1 MRQTLKIFLYN
12 NYIMTHKSEDYKI
25 SAVKYYINNN
35 KSLDEVCEI
44 FECSRKSLYRWFKN
58 IMKLTH

>member
-1 MRQTLKIFLYN
+1 
-12 NYIMTHKSEDYKI
+12 MTHNSEDYKI